1 MNLIKLTNVNA
12 AHLGDPIYINIDW
25 IVSIFEISNEGS
37 LSTVIFGGPQGTTWQ
52 VEESPEEIKRIIE
65 KVKL

>member
-1 MNLIKLTNVNA
+1 MNLIKLTNINEA
-12 AHLGDPIYINIDW
+12 YLGDPIYINSEW

-37 LSTVIFGGPQGTTWQ
+37 LRTVIFGGPQGTAWQ

-65 KVKL
+65 KSKV